1 LISPALD
8 PGSTT
13 VEVWLKVANAKGK
26 LKAGTSVHATIEGRQ
41 IKDALL
47 IPTEAVQRSA
57 ETGGKMVMV
66 IAADGTARKKNV
78 TVGIS
83 TKEKTQILE
92 GLSAGDTVITGG
104 AFGLDDGTKV
114 KIEAA
119 KPDADDAEKK
129 PAAGEKE

>member
-1 LISPALD
+1 
-8 PGSTT
+8 
-13 VEVWLKVANAKGK
+13 
-26 LKAGTSVHATIEGRQ
+26 
-41 IKDALL
+41 
-47 IPTEAVQRSA
+47 
-57 ETGGKMVMV
+57 MV
-66 IAADGTARKKNV
+66 ITADGTAKKKNV

-119 KPDADDAEKK
+119 KPEGDDTDKKPDAEKK